1 MLHSERSDFDAIE
14 LGCKGEKKPEG
25 IPISLNRMLTDP
37 LDMGEILIEE
47 LTNAGG

>member
-1 MLHSERSDFDAIE
+1 MLHPEGSDFDVVKP
-14 LGCKGEKKPEG
+14 GGKGQKKSES

-47 LTNAGG
+47 LTNARG